1 MKELFKKRWFPMVA
15 VIAAFAFVV
24 LVTALLGFRITYAPE
39 LENSWEA
46 ISAVAAWAGAM
57 GTVAVLIYNHLA
69 IELTQRSVQ
78 QAVDLQLFE
87 KRLELYNAIADDA
100 AFYNVPLSLKIAYNE
115 EVYKLYSD
123 IVELCQ
129 KLWENICEFAVLFD
143 VKNLYEKEHG
153 NVCCKLYD
161 EYTKEIENQIQLR
174 NDGHLLDVNKKR
186 ALSLE
191 KHKADADLIHQEICE
206 KYSQLEKK
214 MRTILNQSIN

>member
-1 MKELFKKRWFPMVA
+1 MVA

-153 NVCCKLYD
+153 NLPGVFKVH
-161 EYTKEIENQIQLR
+161 R
-174 NDGHLLDVNKKR
+174 AGGHARLFHR
-186 ALSLE
+186 
-191 KHKADADLIHQEICE
+191 
-206 KYSQLEKK
+206 
-214 MRTILNQSIN
+214 